1 MDRQKL
7 KSWAR
12 TNGATGTAV
21 FHAVIFLV
29 LIFGCMTSNMSTTEE
44 GLAVSL
50 GADDFGGSDFFE
62 PTPASEIEGQLA
74 EASPAADPSTA
85 PEAYQTQDI
94 EETVAMPKADE
105 EKKKEEAKKKEA
117 DALKKKKERE
127 EAERKRKEA
136 ERLAQIEKKQNEQK
150 AEIGNRLKN
159 VFGQGG
165 NGGVGNDQSSTGK
178 GDGTSTG
185 SAGKSTGDSNNANSS
200 GHAKTGNNNSWSLEG
215 RSLNGAMARP
225 AYGEQE
231 EGTIV
236 VRITVNESGNVIIA
250 EIAPGTDITSKK
262 LHNAAIDAAK
272 KTKFN
277 AIPGKKNQSGTITY
291 KFSLN

>member
-7 KSWAR
+7 KTEAKAY
-12 TNGATGTAV
+12 GATGTVV

-29 LIFGCMTSNMSTTEE
+29 LIFGCMTSQMDTTEE

-105 EKKKEEAKKKEA
+105 EKKKEEAKKKEVA
-117 DALKKKKERE
+117 DAERKKKQAE
-127 EAERKRKEA
+127 EAERRRKEA
-136 ERLAQIEKKQNEQK
+136 ERLAQIEKENKQK

-178 GDGTSTG
+178 GDGSSTG
-185 SAGKSTGDSNNANSS
+185 SQGKSTGDPNNAPSQ
-200 GHAKTGNNNSWSLEG
+200 GHAKTGNNNSWSLAG
-215 RSLNGAMARP
+215 RSLRGTMALP
-225 AYGEQE
+225 TYKEQE
-231 EGTIV
+231 EGTV
-236 VRITVNESGNVIIA
+236 VIRITVNENGDVIIA
-250 EIAPGTDITSKK
+250 EVAPGTDITSKR
-262 LHNAAIDAAK
+262 LHNEAIAAAK

-277 AIPGKKNQSGTITY
+277 AIPGKKNQTGTITY
-291 KFSLN
+291 KFELR

>member
-7 KSWAR
+7 KSWAKA
-12 TNGATGTAV
+12 NGATGTAV

-29 LIFGCMTSNMSTTEE
+29 LIFGCMTSQMDTTEE

-117 DALKKKKERE
+117 DAQKKKKQAED
-127 EAERKRKEA
+127 AERKRKEA
-136 ERLAQIEKKQNEQK
+136 EKLAKIEKENKQK

-165 NGGVGNDQSSTGK
+165 QGGLGNDNSSTGK
-178 GDGTSTG
+178 GDGSSTG
-185 SAGKSTGDSNNANSS
+185 SAGKSTGDPSNANSS
-200 GHAKTGNNNSWSLEG
+200 GHAKTGNNNSWSLAG
-215 RSLNGAMARP
+215 RSLRGAMALP

-236 VRITVNESGNVIIA
+236 IRITVNENGDVIIA
-250 EIAPGTDITSKK
+250 EVAPGTDITSKR
-262 LHNAAIDAAK
+262 LHNAAIEAAK

>member
-7 KSWAR
+7 KTEAKAY
-12 TNGATGTAV
+12 GATGTAV
-21 FHAVIFLV
+21 FHAVLLLI
-29 LIFGCMTSNMSTTEE
+29 LIFGCMTSQMSTTEE

-50 GADDFGGSDFFE
+50 GADDFGGSDLFE

-94 EETVAMPKADE
+94 EEAVAMPKADE
-105 EKKKEEAKKKEA
+105 EKKKEEAKKKEIA
-117 DALKKKKERE
+117 DAERKKKQAE

-136 ERLAQIEKKQNEQK
+136 EKLAQLERERKQS

-165 NGGVGNDQSSTGK
+165 QGGLGNDNSSTGK

-185 SAGKSTGDSNNANSS
+185 SAGKSTGDPNNANSS

-215 RSLNGAMARP
+215 RSIRGEMARP

-236 VRITVNESGNVIIA
+236 VRITVNENGDVIIA

-262 LHNAAIDAAK
+262 LHNAAIAAAK
-272 KTKFN
+272 KTRFN

>member
-7 KSWAR
+7 KSWAKA
-12 TNGATGTAV
+12 NGATGTVV
-21 FHAVIFLV
+21 FHAVILLV
-29 LIFGCMTSNMSTTEE
+29 LIFGCMTSQMDTTEE

-50 GADDFGGSDFFE
+50 GADDFGGSDLFE
-62 PTPASEIEGQLA
+62 PTPASEIEGQMA

-94 EETVAMPKADE
+94 EESVAMPKADE

-117 DALKKKKERE
+117 DAQRKKKQAE
-127 EAERKRKEA
+127 EAERKRREA
-136 ERLAQIEKKQNEQK
+136 EKRAQIEKENKQK

-165 NGGVGNDQSSTGK
+165 NGGIGNDNSSTGK

-185 SAGKSTGDSNNANSS
+185 SQGKSTGDPNNAPSQ
-200 GHAKTGNNNSWSLEG
+200 GHAKTGSNNSWSLDG
-215 RSLNGAMARP
+215 RSIRGTMATP
-225 AYGEQE
+225 TYTDQE

-236 VRITVNESGNVIIA
+236 VRIMVNENGDVINA
-250 EIAPGTDITSKK
+250 DIAPGTDITSKR
-262 LHNAAIDAAK
+262 LHNAALAAAK

-277 AIPGKKNQSGTITY
+277 AIPTKKNQSGTITY
-291 KFSLN
+291 KFELR